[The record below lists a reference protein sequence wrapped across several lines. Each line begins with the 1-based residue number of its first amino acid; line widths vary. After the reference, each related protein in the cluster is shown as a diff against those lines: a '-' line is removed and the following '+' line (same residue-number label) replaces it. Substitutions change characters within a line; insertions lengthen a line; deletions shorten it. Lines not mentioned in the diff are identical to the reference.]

1 MVTIERDEKTR
12 RGTGRETPGER
23 ADKRRGKGRRGDGA
37 RAANEQP
44 LRVRAKSKLTY
55 LLTRP
60 TISHYLTTTTP
71 ITAILTR
78 TGGQP
83 TLEAQVKLTLTPVH
97 NNIPYHTDPTHVR
110 KARGAEHGEE

>member
-1 MVTIERDEKTR
+1 MTIERDEKTR
-12 RGTGRETPGER
+12 RGNGRETPGER
-23 ADKRRGKGRRGDGA
+23 EDKRKGKGRRGDGA

-55 LLTRP
+55 LLARP

-83 TLEAQVKLTLTPVH
+83 ILEAQVKLTLTPVH